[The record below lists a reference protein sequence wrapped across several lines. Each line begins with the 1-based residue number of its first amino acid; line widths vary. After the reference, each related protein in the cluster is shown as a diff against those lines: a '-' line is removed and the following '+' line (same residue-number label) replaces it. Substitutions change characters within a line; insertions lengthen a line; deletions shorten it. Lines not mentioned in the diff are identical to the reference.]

1 MKYLVNLIILFGFM
15 GCKTTTPDW
24 GKYRGI
30 SPHSHTRYN
39 DRIEQ
44 EQLDDPSFR
53 LKVEEEA
60 KMQGLRYVDFLHS
73 INSGKLRLVSVSRD
87 E

>member
-1 MKYLVNLIILFGFM
+1 M

-30 SPHSHTRYN
+30 SSHPHVRYN
-39 DRIEQ
+39 DRIEE
-44 EQLDDPSFR
+44 EQLDDSSFR

-60 KMQGLRYVDFLHS
+60 KTQGLRYVDFLHS
-73 INSGKLRLVSVSRD
+73 INSGKLRLVSVSQD